1 MLKTALPVGGGAR
14 VEDVL
19 LGREQRQAVG
29 IKVDRSRA
37 HDGKSFQTTPAA
49 SLSSLV
55 PTVSAVGVSAGEKP
69 QRSSEGGGRSR
80 PSKQQR
86 RRSGSCNVGGA

>member
-69 QRSSEGGGRSR
+69 QRSSEGRSR